1 MKHGHPQKGIKSCT
15 LFSWFFQFEIQLLI
29 NSWVVTNWDLCNFF
43 SVFVCVEEEIAK
55 WEQSVDGMFSG
66 KHEIIVVCLSRQL
79 TSQVGS
85 FAPPS
90 AEIFPPCFLYIVQR
104 EFNIQ
109 AQPCFL
115 HLSGKY
121 SSSSHVSNIEVG
133 FDHLLHT
140 VWNLIIHLNPD
151 VPLLTFN
158 THPTFPFSVIGQ
170 LYWDPYETLEA
181 PSKAIHRDAFGS
193 SSLWWAHH
201 LLSGQWEWR
210 LSWKHGIYNLPCN
223 QLWEWSLLNETLNN
237 FYNQWC
243 VLLQQHPKLGTR
255 CHGNNIFWQL
265 YLTRENL
272 RKLHDVLWRPSVC
285 VWKLLE
291 GAYVG
296 RRHPVF

>member
-1 MKHGHPQKGIKSCT
+1 
-15 LFSWFFQFEIQLLI
+15 
-29 NSWVVTNWDLCNFF
+29 
-43 SVFVCVEEEIAK
+43 
-55 WEQSVDGMFSG
+55 
-66 KHEIIVVCLSRQL
+66 
-79 TSQVGS
+79 
-85 FAPPS
+85 
-90 AEIFPPCFLYIVQR
+90 VQR

-193 SSLWWAHH
+193 SSLWWVNY
-201 LLSGQWEWR
+201 LLSWTMRVKALMKTWH
-210 LSWKHGIYNLPCN
+210 L
-223 QLWEWSLLNETLNN
+223 
-237 FYNQWC
+237 
-243 VLLQQHPKLGTR
+243 
-255 CHGNNIFWQL
+255 
-265 YLTRENL
+265 
-272 RKLHDVLWRPSVC
+272 
-285 VWKLLE
+285 
-291 GAYVG
+291 
-296 RRHPVF
+296 